1 MRDHCLSSCRITSL
15 NRSIHVQSL
24 ASPHLVTTRRRR
36 VLRALGLGA
45 LTLTLPLAP
54 RAWATAARSI
64 SFYHTHTGERLSV
77 VYFEGGDYVPEA
89 LVSLNT
95 LLRDFRTGDVSS
107 IDARLFDTLH
117 ALNLACGPGTFE
129 IISAFRSL
137 QTNSMLHARSNGVAT
152 NSLHT
157 QGRAIDVRLAGRS
170 TRQLRDAAL
179 ALAQGGVGY
188 YASSDFVHLD
198 TGRFRAW

>member
-1 MRDHCLSSCRITSL
+1 MRDHCISSCCITSL
-15 NRSIHVQSL
+15 NRSKHVQ
-24 ASPHLVTTRRRR
+24 ARTSPDLVTTRRRR

-45 LTLTLPLAP
+45 LALALPFAP

-77 VYFEGGDYVPEA
+77 VYFDGGDYVPEA
-89 LVSLNT
+89 LASLNT

-107 IDARLFDTLH
+107 IDARLFDTLY

-129 IISAFRSL
+129 IISGFRSA
-137 QTNSMLHARSNGVAT
+137 QTNALLHARSNGVAT

-157 QGRAIDVRLAGRS
+157 LGRAIDVRLAGGS
-170 TRQLRDAAL
+170 TRQLRDAATT
-179 ALAQGGVGY
+179 LAQGGVGY

-198 TGRFRAW
+198 TGRFRTW